1 MVWFFERGEET
12 ARLETRFENDS
23 ADYVLIVEVPGRER
37 RTERVKNAQ
46 RFHAR
51 VLALEA
57 QLKEERWTQHGQ
69 PQILPDGWRGPTT

>member
-12 ARLETRFENDS
+12 ARLETLFENDS

-37 RTERVKNAQ
+37 RTERFKNAQ

-57 QLKEERWTQHGQ
+57 QLTEEQWTQHGQ
-69 PQILPDGWRGPTT
+69 PQILPDGWRGPTS